1 MSFIGD
7 VYASEILGKP
17 VLDPA
22 GEEAGKLVDF
32 TVALGELF
40 PRVSGLVVQ
49 RKKERYVIPWEEV
62 NIFNKKVLSTSLS
75 ASDVKPEPPGEG
87 VLLACKSLLDRQIVD
102 INGAKVVRVND
113 LKLGDVKGNLCLMAA
128 DVGVSGLF
136 RRLGIRKRWEGLAK
150 LLGFKQAT
158 DLISWNFLQ
167 PLEPRLSELTLTVP
181 RQQLSS
187 LHPSDIAQILSDVS
201 QKDRRAIFESLDLQT
216 AAEAIHELEPKVQT
230 KIIAE
235 MDKEQAA
242 DILEA
247 MPPDEAADLVGDLPE
262 EHAREIL
269 DLMETEEAEDVQELL
284 VHEEGTAGGLMT
296 NEYLSFTPEMTVEDS
311 FREYRLEAP
320 NVEAASAYVLY
331 VTDAG
336 ERLLGEV
343 SLKDLIL
350 ASPKKTIG
358 EIMNTEFK
366 SAAPDDD
373 EKEAAELISKYNLL
387 ALPVL
392 DEDRRI
398 LGIVTVDDVV
408 DLVLPPQSR
417 KRRGRIG

>member
-7 VYASEILGKP
+7 VYVSEILGKP

-22 GEEAGKLVDF
+22 GEETGRLVDF
-32 TVALGELF
+32 TVSLGELF

-49 RKKERYVIPWEEV
+49 KKKERFVIPWDDV
-62 NIFNKKVLSTSLS
+62 NIFNKKVISTSLKV
-75 ASDVKPEPPGEG
+75 SDITPAPAGEG
-87 VLLACKSLLDRQIVD
+87 EMFACKNLLDRQIVD

-113 LKLGDVKGNLCLMAA
+113 LKLGEVQGKLCLMAA
-128 DVGVSGLF
+128 DVGISGLF
-136 RRLGIRKRWEGLAK
+136 RRLGIRKRWEGMAR

-158 DLISWNFLQ
+158 NLISWNFLQ
-167 PLEPRLSELTLTVP
+167 PLEPRLSSLTLTVP
-181 RQQLSS
+181 RQQMSN

-201 QKDRRAIFESLDLQT
+201 QKDRKTIFESLDLQT
-216 AAEAIHELEPKVQT
+216 AAEAIHELEPKVQA
-230 KIIAE
+230 KIIA
-235 MDKEQAA
+235 DLDREQAA

-247 MPPDEAADLVGDLPE
+247 MPPDEAADLVADLPE
-262 EHAREIL
+262 EHAKEIL
-269 DLMETEEAEDVQELL
+269 DLMEAEEAEDVQELL

-296 NEYLSFTPEMTVEDS
+296 NEYLSFTPDMTVEES
-311 FREYRLEAP
+311 LREYRLEAP

-331 VTDAG
+331 VTDKQ

-343 SLKDLIL
+343 SLKDLVL

-358 EIMNTEFK
+358 DMMNADFIHV
-366 SAAPDDD
+366 APGED
-373 EKEAAELISKYNLL
+373 EREAAELISKYNLL

-392 DEDRRI
+392 DDDRKI

-417 KRRGRIG
+417 RRKGRIG